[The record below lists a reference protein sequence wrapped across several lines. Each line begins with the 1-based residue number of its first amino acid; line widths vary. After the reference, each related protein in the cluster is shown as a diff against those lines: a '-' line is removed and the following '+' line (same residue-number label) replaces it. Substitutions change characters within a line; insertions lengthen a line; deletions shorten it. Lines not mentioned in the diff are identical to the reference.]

1 MNFTEG
7 GKRVLHIRAPMW
19 TTLQQN
25 KRFDG
30 IRLFPRPK
38 PNPDGSYTVT
48 LTVTQWKVFEKNM
61 EKAPIPVPGKPEP
74 AKPAPGNEPKKPAPG
89 EKPEKTEEKPEDK
102 AQDEITVTQEPSMSY
117 ILHSIF
123 LLCLK

>member
-1 MNFTEG
+1 M
-7 GKRVLHIRAPMW
+7 K
-19 TTLQQN
+19 
-25 KRFDG
+25 
-30 IRLFPRPK
+30 
-38 PNPDGSYTVT
+38 
-48 LTVTQWKVFEKNM
+48 
-61 EKAPIPVPGKPEP
+61 KAPIPVPAEPEP